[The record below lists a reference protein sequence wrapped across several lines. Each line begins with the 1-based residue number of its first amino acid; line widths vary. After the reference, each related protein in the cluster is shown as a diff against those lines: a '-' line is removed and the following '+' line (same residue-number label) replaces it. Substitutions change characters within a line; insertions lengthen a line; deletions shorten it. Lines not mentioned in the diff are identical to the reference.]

1 MILQNS
7 NNKMAKMSQCDD
19 IDVEA
24 DKEQSPACEEY
35 PAMEIDNQHAPEA
48 HGDEEERKEEQHAFM
63 QTLEQYPTV
72 EAKLEHV
79 IQFMEESLSQH
90 GTPRFKSFW
99 QARDVCLLLFKE
111 NMSPATRTSLWAKYS
126 ELTKEARRLKVLL
139 DEQSSFAAEQI
150 DLAIG
155 GLEADLTQQ
164 EEKRSQPATLELPI
178 KCQSL
183 EASTA
188 YYCTV
193 QHELD
198 LLNTQAARINA
209 LRKELI
215 KTEMRV
221 RKKNQFF
228 QRLSAA
234 GDRVFPR
241 RKELIKEISQ
251 RFAADIDA
259 FIAAYFSSSRINE
272 SLFFLREEIK
282 NLQSVAKLLTLNAHA
297 FTYTR
302 TRLSECWDKLKQFDK
317 ERKQVRAEQKVL
329 FKQHTDAV
337 AKKIEEFS
345 QEFQTGKIS
354 VSDANQ
360 MLEEITHFMRSQELG
375 RDEVAFLR
383 EQLGKARQPLLDK
396 IKSDEQHREEQEKER
411 LRHKQ
416 QKMDELSNA
425 VHTLLKAANKYDL
438 HQLIQERDA
447 LLEKI
452 QSAPVLKTEKQQLER
467 QLLPLRDML
476 AEKKEQS
483 LLSLSADD
491 RQSLQQ
497 LKDLLQYRKERRQEV
512 KEQLETLRKA
522 LGSSGLDFEKA
533 MEFNAQL
540 TETKERLEKLNQ
552 GVHEVEKQITEL
564 GKRV

>member
-1 MILQNS
+1 
-7 NNKMAKMSQCDD
+7 MSQCDD
-19 IDVEA
+19 IELKTDQEH
-24 DKEQSPACEEY
+24 SLACEEHT
-35 PAMEIDNQHAPEA
+35 AMDIENLHISESQGDDQDSEHKEEHAPLE
-48 HGDEEERKEEQHAFM
+48 GFM
-63 QTLEQYPTV
+63 QTLEQYPNV
-72 EAKLEHV
+72 EAKLEYV

-111 NMSPATRTSLWAKYS
+111 NISLTARTNLWAKYS
-126 ELTKEARRLKVLL
+126 ELTKEARRLKALL

-155 GLEADLTQQ
+155 ALEKDLTQQ
-164 EEKRSQPATLELPI
+164 EETPSQPASLELPI
-178 KCQSL
+178 KCQTL
-183 EASTA
+183 DAHNA

-241 RKELIKEISQ
+241 RKELIKEVSQ
-251 RFAADIDA
+251 RFSADIDA
-259 FIAAYFSSSRINE
+259 FIAAHFSSSRINE

-317 ERKQVRAEQKVL
+317 ERKQMRAEQKAVY
-329 FKQHTDAV
+329 KQHSEAV
-337 AKKIEEFS
+337 LKKIEEFS
-345 QEFQTGKIS
+345 QAFQSSSMS
-354 VSDANQ
+354 VADANS
-360 MLEEITHFMRSQELG
+360 MLEDITHFMRSQELG
-375 RDEVAFLR
+375 RDEVNFLR
-383 EQLGKARQPLLDK
+383 EQLTKARQPLQEK
-396 IKSDEQHREEQEKER
+396 IKLEEQHREEQDRER
-411 LRHKQ
+411 VRHKQ
-416 QKMDELSNA
+416 QKLEDLSNA
-425 VHTLLKAANKYDL
+425 VHKLLKDANHYDL
-438 HQLIQERDA
+438 HKLTQERDA

-452 QSAPVLKTEKQQLER
+452 QAAQILKTEKQLLER
-467 QLLPLRDML
+467 QLNPLREL
-476 AEKKEQS
+476 IAEKKEQA

-497 LKDLLQYRKERRQEV
+497 LKELLQYRKERRQEV
-512 KEQLETLRKA
+512 KEQLEALRKA
-522 LGSSGLDFEKA
+522 LGSSGLDFERA
-533 MEFNAQL
+533 MEYNAQVN
-540 TETKERLEKLNQ
+540 ESKERLEKLNQ
-552 GVHEVEKQITEL
+552 GVLEVEKQIAAL
-564 GKRV
+564 GKRI